1 MKKLITALFCSMIGV
16 SASAQWTP
24 TAPKVDTKKRA
35 SGLKPGNL
43 ALYYKLDLDRLKS
56 QLKDAQESG
65 PNAKP
70 VYISLPTLEGK
81 VEKFAVYSFPVVVKE
96 LADQYQLGSYAGVS
110 VDDPAKFVRFSLA
123 PNDFQSMMSAGGRY
137 EFIDAQ
143 DSSKTVYVVHPK
155 SNNPDGKAFAC
166 STSENPVAVAE
177 LNQLKA
183 PGSSFNNQFGN
194 FGKSSDKKY
203 RTMKLAMSATG
214 EYTAFHGGTKALA
227 FAAINATMTR
237 VNFVFEKDLALHLN
251 VQNFQDIIYLNAA
264 TDPYTDNLNYELQQ
278 VLSSSVVGNANY
290 DIGHVFN
297 AAGNNGN
304 AGCIG
309 CVCIAP
315 TSTNPNLQAAYGKGS
330 AFTQSTN
337 PTGDAF
343 DIDFV
348 AHEMGH
354 QLGARHTFAHALET
368 GSIAHVEPGSGST
381 IMGYAGITGGP
392 STDIQL
398 NSDPYFHRM
407 SITQIQNNLVA
418 KTCDIETNITNNPPV
433 IASLPTYNIPKGTAF
448 VLTASV
454 TDPENNPM
462 TYTWEQMDNS
472 SVVINSSN
480 LGNTTTGASFR
491 SLSPTT
497 SPTRYFPKLSSVLAG
512 VLNNSNNQWESVSNV
527 ARTTTFAITARD
539 NNPVASEQ
547 QTQSEQQSIIVGN
560 DGPFKISDQF
570 QYGYVNSAT
579 AILWDVVNTNT
590 APYSV
595 ANVKIDYTADNGT
608 TWNTLIASTAND
620 GSENFTFPST
630 LNNQEIKLRISALGN
645 VFYAVKSVYITT
657 SVACSSAPNGVLVNS
672 ITTTTANVNWAPV
685 TGATSYV
692 IRYKKVSDTTWL
704 QTTSNSNTVSLSS
717 LTDGANYEVQV
728 SAVCNGVPGAYSP
741 STNFTTLNVI
751 YCTAASNSGQFNFI
765 SNLTL
770 GTVNNTSVGTTYT
783 NYTTN
788 PALQATLSP
797 NSTNNA
803 ISATIN
809 VTLDGAATNGMAAWI
824 DFNKNGLFEASERVL
839 NMPVA
844 TLPVGSTT
852 INGNFAVP
860 ANAVTNS
867 PLRMRVL
874 TVLINPTAVGL
885 TIPDNFACGSFPN
898 GEVED
903 YNVVVVSNLSTGEI
917 SSVKN
922 TGIQIYPNPATDVL
936 NVTKVSDKATYK
948 IYSAA
953 GQLVGNGNINAG
965 RINVSSLIKGTYVI
979 YIEDKGIENFTS
991 KFIKK

>member
-1 MKKLITALFCSMIGV
+1 MKKLITALFCSVIGV

-24 TAPKVDTKKRA
+24 TAPKVDTKKRV

-65 PNAKP
+65 PNSKP

-81 VEKFAVYSFPVVVKE
+81 VERFAVYSFPVVVKE

-110 VDDPAKFVRFSLA
+110 VEDPTKFVRFSLA
-123 PNDFQSMMSAGGRY
+123 PNDFQSMMSVDGQY

-177 LNQLKA
+177 LNQLKT
-183 PGSSFNNQFGN
+183 PGSSFANQFGD

-203 RTMKLAMSATG
+203 RTMRLAMSATG

-251 VQNFQDIIYLNAA
+251 VQNFPDIIYLNAA
-264 TDPYTDNLNYELQQ
+264 TDPYTNNLNFELQQ

-315 TSTNPNLQAAYGKGS
+315 TSTDPTLQAAYGKGS
-330 AFTQSTN
+330 AFTQSTS
-337 PTGDAF
+337 PMGDTF

-354 QLGARHTFAHALET
+354 QLGARHTFAHALEN
-368 GSIAHVEPGSGST
+368 GSVAHVEPGSGST

-392 STDIQL
+392 STDVQL
-398 NSDPYFHRM
+398 NSDPYFHRI
-407 SITQIQNNLVA
+407 SITQIQNNLIA

-433 IASLPTYNIPKGTAF
+433 IAPLSTFNIPKGTAF

-462 TYTWEQMDNS
+462 TYTWEQVNNS
-472 SVVINSSN
+472 SVVINSGN

-491 SLSPTT
+491 SLAPTT

-512 VLNNSNNQWESVSNV
+512 ILNNSNNQWESVSNV

-539 NNPVASEQ
+539 NNPIPSEQ

-560 DGPFKISDQF
+560 DGPFKINDQL
-570 QYGYVNSAT
+570 QYGYVNTAT
-579 AILWDVVNTNT
+579 AILWDVVNTNS
-590 APYSV
+590 APYLV
-595 ANVKIDYTADNGT
+595 DNVKIDYTADNGT

-630 LNNQEIKLRISALGN
+630 LNNQAIKLRISALGN
-645 VFYAVKSVYITT
+645 VFYAVKSIFITT
-657 SVACSSAPNGVLVNS
+657 SVACGSAPSGVLVSN
-672 ITTTTANVNWAPV
+672 ITSTTANVNWAPV
-685 TGATSYV
+685 TGAASYI
-692 IRYKKVSDTTWL
+692 IRYKKTSDTTW
-704 QTTSNSNTVSLSS
+704 QQVTSTTNTAQLSS
-717 LTDGANYEVQV
+717 LSDASNYEVQV
-728 SAVCNGVPGAYSP
+728 SAVCGNNVGPYSP
-741 STNFTTLNVI
+741 STNFTTLTVT
-751 YCTAASNSGQFNFI
+751 YCPSFSNNGQLNYI

-770 GTVNNTSVGTTYT
+770 GTVNNTTTGSTYSDFT
-783 NYTTN
+783 AN
-788 PALQATLSP
+788 PALQPTLSP

-803 ISATIN
+803 ISTTIN
-809 VTLDGAATNGMAAWI
+809 VVSSNAATNAMAIWI
-824 DFNKNGLFEASERVL
+824 DFNKNGVFEASERVL
-839 NMPVA
+839 NMPVT
-844 TLPVGSTT
+844 TLPTGPTTVNGVFSVPSTA
-852 INGNFAVP
+852 I
-860 ANAVTNS
+860 TNS
-867 PLRMRVL
+867 TLRMRVV
-874 TVLINPTAVGL
+874 TVLINPTAIGL
-885 TIPDNFACGSFPN
+885 SIPDSFACGNFPN

-903 YNVVVVSNLSTGEI
+903 YNVIVTSNLSTGE
-917 SSVKN
+917 SAVKN
-922 TGIQIYPNPATDVL
+922 NGIQIYPNPATDFL

-948 IYSAA
+948 IYSSA
-953 GQLVGNGNINAG
+953 GQLVSNGNIVSG
-965 RINVSSLIKGTYVI
+965 KINVSSLIKGAYVI
-979 YIEDKGIENFTS
+979 FVEDKGREAFTS